1 MSAASPSA
9 NSPMSMVASP
19 SADIPMVSR
28 DISEE
33 LETEETDDK
42 NYAVC
47 TVSFNSILQKNLN
60 EPIKTIFDTKKNM
73 FIPSASDSVADLQLP
88 VFLTMLSFRN
98 NTFVLHTNQID
109 FQAVEG
115 FRTQDIFPGYF
126 TMQEH
131 VQHSAS
137 PLPRNHDALDAQIR
151 YLFTSSHLG

>member
-28 DISEE
+28 DVSEE
-33 LETEETDDK
+33 LETQRK
-42 NYAVC
+42 PKY
-47 TVSFNSILQKNLN
+47 
-60 EPIKTIFDTKKNM
+60 
-73 FIPSASDSVADLQLP
+73 
-88 VFLTMLSFRN
+88 
-98 NTFVLHTNQID
+98 
-109 FQAVEG
+109 
-115 FRTQDIFPGYF
+115 
-126 TMQEH
+126 